1 MPSVCQKAQ
10 ANLAK
15 VRETGSTWEFHIP
28 RIDTWGYLDGGVL
41 NAARAHKLSTKG
53 LSSVLNIGHTP
64 VPINPKCINQ
74 REHSSS

>member
-28 RIDTWGYLDGGVL
+28 RIDTLGYLAKRIVE
-41 NAARAHKLSTKG
+41 N
-53 LSSVLNIGHTP
+53 SVGD
-64 VPINPKCINQ
+64 
-74 REHSSS
+74 S